1 MDKEKLELERKVIWL
16 EKRYSQM
23 VKIMVDTVAEIV
35 PVEKQKKFF
44 TTLAK
49 KTLAIKQ
56 ADLASKRDE

>member
-23 VKIMVDTVAEIV
+23 VQIMVDTVAEIV

-44 TTLAK
+44 TTIAR